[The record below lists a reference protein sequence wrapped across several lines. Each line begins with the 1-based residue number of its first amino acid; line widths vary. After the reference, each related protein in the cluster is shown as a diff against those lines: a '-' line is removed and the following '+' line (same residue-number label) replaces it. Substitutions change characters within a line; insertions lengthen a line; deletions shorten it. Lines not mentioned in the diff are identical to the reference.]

1 MERVEL
7 NVMGITYS
15 QVQQGAYAL
24 VLAQVDGPYRIP
36 IVVGIAEAQA
46 IAVRL
51 ENIIP
56 PRPMPHDLFVSMAHA
71 FGIEL
76 EEVFISRFDE
86 GVFLSE
92 LTFRSE
98 TTEVVLDSR
107 TSDAVALALRMNAP
121 IYTTREIMEK
131 TGFVMNDKPDGEEDE
146 QSDAADVGNGYQNCS
161 IGKLENMLQMCVDNE
176 EYEIAAEIK
185 KAIDKKRAEHKG

>member
-7 NVMGITYS
+7 NVLGITYS

-161 IGKLENMLQMCVDNE
+161 IGKLEKMLQMCVDNE

>member
-121 IYTTREIMEK
+121 IHTTREIMEK

-161 IGKLENMLQMCVDNE
+161 IGKLEKMLQMCVDNE

-185 KAIDKKRAEHKG
+185 KAIDKKRGVHKG

>member
-161 IGKLENMLQMCVDNE
+161 IRKLEKMLQMCVDNE

>member
-146 QSDAADVGNGYQNCS
+146 QSDAVDVGNGYQNCS
-161 IGKLENMLQMCVDNE
+161 IGKLEKMLQMCVDNE

>member
-161 IGKLENMLQMCVDNE
+161 IGKLEKMLQMCVVNE